1 MLQRTIRCAKCGP
14 MAFLAMAL
22 LLAPMDSA
30 AQAQTIWEGF
40 ESGDLVFIERTGPL
54 ATFLKSASGM
64 RLNHVGIM
72 RNTGGGPYIL
82 DSTPE
87 EGVFEHPVDEFV
99 MSGVGGHYSV
109 YRFNGLP
116 KPADENH
123 PAIKMAYANHYLKP
137 YDPFFRP
144 GTDALHDGELIRVSF
159 ADAGASIGTP
169 RTLRALGADS
179 PEGRAVFLANW
190 RAHPDCKA
198 KALDKAACWQLILD
212 QEIVTPASIAND
224 PQVTR
229 VFTTLERA
237 EEPR

>member
-1 MLQRTIRCAKCGP
+1 MRAQASPRLQRCVLGL
-14 MAFLAMAL
+14 LAPAL
-22 LLAPMDSA
+22 LLAA
-30 AQAQTIWEGF
+30 TNRQTQAQTIWEGF

-54 ATFLKSASGM
+54 ATFLQSASGM

-82 DSTPE
+82 DATPE

-109 YRFNGLP
+109 YRFHGLP
-116 KPADENH
+116 RPADENH
-123 PAIKMAYANHYLKP
+123 PAITAAYDNHYLKP
-137 YDPFFRP
+137 YDPFFRT
-144 GTDALHDGELIRVSF
+144 GIEALYDGELIRVSF
-159 ADAGASIGTP
+159 ANAGASIGTP

-179 PEGRAVFLANW
+179 PEGRAAFLANW
-190 RAHPDCKA
+190 RQHPDCKA
-198 KALDKAACWQLILD
+198 KALDEAACWQLILD
-212 QEIVTPASIAND
+212 QEIITPASIAND

-229 VFTTLERA
+229 VFTTLDTN